1 MSEPDPTESYPQ
13 RLLADVLAT
22 AEADSVSTPEAFTR
36 RILEELEQ
44 AGEVENTFV
53 AHYAARGVE
62 VSAHGTNQ
70 SGDSVDLFLA
80 HFRQVPERLTR
91 TQIETLFRRLS
102 TFLDKCR
109 AGLAQQLDD
118 SSDIHDMAVDVAKET
133 TQTPRVRLFL
143 LTNAVAA
150 VTAVPPEER
159 DGLTVTHHV
168 WDVARLGRLASSG
181 TLSESIVVDF
191 DPPLPCLGTPGT
203 DSDFSVLLAILPG
216 NILADLYGRHGTRLL
231 ELNVRSFLQG
241 RGLVN
246 KGIRQ
251 TLLHEPERFLAYNN
265 GITATA
271 SHVEFTEAGQDGARL
286 IRRVHDLQIVNGGQ
300 TTASLH
306 HAHAR
311 DRADVARVQVQMK
324 LTVVAPERL
333 KDIVP
338 EISRYSNTQNK
349 VTVVDF
355 SSNHPF
361 HVAVEKVTRSLWAP
375 ATGGSGQETR
385 WFYERARGAYADALA
400 RERTPAAQ
408 RRFKIIHPTSQ
419 KFTKSDAAKYLN
431 SWQQLPHLV
440 SRGAEKNFFAFMT
453 AMGDAV
459 PEVDATLCRRL
470 IATAIL
476 FRATDRVVTEQQFG
490 GYKINVVTYTVAKLS
505 QATDRRVDL
514 DRIWRDQALTPAL
527 TAAVRNLSVPVQQ
540 AIVRPLRG
548 TNVGEWAKQ
557 PDCWGQVCDIVWSP
571 DEELLGELTDTP
583 TAVAAAERNV
593 SDSSAVGAAASVP
606 APVWIALA
614 AWARDSQNLAP
625 WQRQLAST
633 VGRYL
638 NNDWQLSEKQAV
650 QAVRL
655 LEEARQLG
663 FHSTPG

>member
-1 MSEPDPTESYPQ
+1 MTETTMADSYAQ

-22 AEADSVSTPEAFTR
+22 AEADSISTPEAFTIR
-36 RILEELEQ
+36 VLEELEQ

-70 SGDSVDLFLA
+70 SVDSLDLFLT

-91 TQIETLFRRLS
+91 TQIEAHFRRLS
-102 TFLDKCR
+102 TFLDRCR
-109 AGLAQQLDD
+109 GGLAQQLDE
-118 SSDIHDMAVDVAKET
+118 SSDVHDMAVDVAKAI

-150 VTAVPPEER
+150 VTAVPSEVR
-159 DGLTVTHHV
+159 DGLTLSHHV
-168 WDVARLGRLASSG
+168 WDVARLERLASSG

-203 DSDFSVLLAILPG
+203 AADFSVFLAILPG
-216 NILADLYGRHGTRLL
+216 DTLAGLYGRYGTRLL

-271 SHVEFTEAGQDGARL
+271 SQVEFAEAGLDGARL

-306 HAHAR
+306 HAQAR
-311 DRADVARVQVQMK
+311 DRADVTHVQVQMK
-324 LTVVAPERL
+324 LTVVAPDRL
-333 KDIVP
+333 QDIVP

-375 ATGGSGQETR
+375 STDGSGQETR
-385 WFYERARGAYADALA
+385 WFYERARGQYADALA

-408 RRFKIIHPTSQ
+408 RRFRLIHPTSQ

-440 SRGAEKNFFAFMT
+440 SRGAEKNFYAFMT
-453 AMGDAV
+453 AMGDDTPV
-459 PEVDATLCRRL
+459 VDTTLCHRL
-470 IATAIL
+470 VATAIL
-476 FRATDRVVTEQQFG
+476 FRATDRVVAEQQFG
-490 GYKINVVTYTVAKLS
+490 GYKINVVTYTIAKLS
-505 QATDRRVDL
+505 QATGRRIDL
-514 DRIWRDQALTPAL
+514 DRIWRDQALTPTL
-527 TAAVRNLSVPVQQ
+527 TAALRELSVPVHRV
-540 AIVRPLRG
+540 IVRPLRG

-557 PDCWGQVCDIVWSP
+557 PDCWAQVCDISWTP
-571 DEELLGELTDTP
+571 TEELRRELTDEP
-583 TAVAAAERNV
+583 MAVAAAAQVV
-593 SDSSAVGAAASVP
+593 SDSSAVGAAAAVP
-606 APVWIALA
+606 APVWFALA

-638 NNDWQLSEKQAV
+638 NNDWPLSEKQAV
-650 QAVRL
+650 QAVRV

-663 FHSTPG
+663 FNSAPG